1 MTVINVVTATVTPDG
16 MSIIA
21 EVVIVIVIV
30 IMRESAVAAPLAVRL
45 VAHRTSAMIEA
56 SRLAV
61 GAAVVTDMIPVIKY
75 AMVVTVVTGQNA
87 IDDPMV
93 TATARASRTSVP
105 SMRAITVRIV
115 QVHLRQLTAALGR
128 LTPHA
133 CHDPAQC
140 HRRAITPS
148 LLAARARRHKS
159 MQQ

>member
-1 MTVINVVTATVTPDG
+1 MVTATVTPDG

-21 EVVIVIVIV
+21 EVVIVIVIVIV

-45 VAHRTSAMIEA
+45 VAHRTSAMNEA

-61 GAAVVTDMIPVIKY
+61 GAEVMTDMIPVIKF
-75 AMVVTVVTGQNA
+75 AKVVTVVTGQNA
-87 IDDPMV
+87 IVDLMV
-93 TATARASRTSVP
+93 TATAHALRTSVP
-105 SMRAITVRIV
+105 SKKAISVRIV
-115 QVHLRQLTAALGR
+115 QVHLRHLTAVLGR

-133 CHDPAQC
+133 YHDLALC

-148 LLAARARRHKS
+148 LLAARAHRRKS